1 MEDSVLPPPS
11 MRAGCSQPA
20 DGTSLRSQAPG
31 QRECQSEGNSR
42 RGRGLSQLGLVRQGT
57 SARGPLGGGWPPQA
71 GALDPHEAA
80 SSIQGTA
87 RATGTQRGPGRALLA
102 RKEPLGH
109 PSPSWK

>member
-11 MRAGCSQPA
+11 MQTGCSQPA

-71 GALDPHEAA
+71 GALDPHEAT

-87 RATGTQRGPGRALLA
+87 GTTGTQRGPGRALLS

-109 PSPSWK
+109 PSPS